1 MQRRRLHCQMTT
13 GRLFHKPKVAAGTAC
28 SRIADVTLSFLT
40 SNHVSYPFVVNGQ
53 WQKEKGESKGRQRQK
68 RYREDAT
75 DTNSMGNR
83 SSISDIGDGAGHSAC
98 CSPSPDCALLP
109 TVLE

>member
-1 MQRRRLHCQMTT
+1 MTT

-28 SRIADVTLSFLT
+28 SCIADVTLSFLT

-53 WQKEKGESKGRQRQK
+53 WQKEK
-68 RYREDAT
+68 EDAT

-83 SSISDIGDGAGHSAC
+83 SSISDTGDGAGC
-98 CSPSPDCALLP
+98 WVLCLL
-109 TVLE
+109 LAFA

>member
-1 MQRRRLHCQMTT
+1 MTT

-40 SNHVSYPFVVNGQ
+40 SNHVSHPFVVNGQ
-53 WQKEKGESKGRQRQK
+53 WQKEK
-68 RYREDAT
+68 EDAT

-83 SSISDIGDGAGHSAC
+83 SSISDTGDGAGWRR
-98 CSPSPDCALLP
+98 ALPRCGALC
-109 TVLE
+109 LLLAFA